1 VGVGVA
7 LNFVGK
13 RADTDFSQY
22 PYTRLTLPAY
32 TKLDISAEL
41 PIAAPSRT
49 GLILTA
55 RVENTLNK
63 RYEDV
68 LHFAAP
74 GRTVLIG
81 ARASTLF

>member
-1 VGVGVA
+1 
-7 LNFVGK
+7 
-13 RADTDFSQY
+13 
-22 PYTRLTLPAY
+22 
-32 TKLDISAEL
+32 
-41 PIAAPSRT
+41 
-49 GLILTA
+49 
-55 RVENTLNK
+55 VENTLNK

>member
-1 VGVGVA
+1 MRIRGGLM
-7 LNFVGK
+7 LN
-13 RADTDFSQY
+13 
-22 PYTRLTLPAY
+22 
-32 TKLDISAEL
+32 
-41 PIAAPSRT
+41 
-49 GLILTA
+49 A
-55 RVENTLNK
+55 RVENALNK